1 MSSHPTYSWADS
13 LILREGIDLRDS
25 ARAYFLID
33 SLEQTGDLNELG
45 AETFRLIVHQTFKHT
60 NEIDAEVERMG
71 KQIAAHNSLEDRKQ
85 WYYNYGVS
93 WLAYELYMTHNYEG
107 FLRVAVPLIASMDS
121 LKNGQ
126 YDQMTKRITGTGL

>member
-1 MSSHPTYSWADS
+1 
-13 LILREGIDLRDS
+13 
-25 ARAYFLID
+25 
-33 SLEQTGDLNELG
+33 LEQTGDLNELG